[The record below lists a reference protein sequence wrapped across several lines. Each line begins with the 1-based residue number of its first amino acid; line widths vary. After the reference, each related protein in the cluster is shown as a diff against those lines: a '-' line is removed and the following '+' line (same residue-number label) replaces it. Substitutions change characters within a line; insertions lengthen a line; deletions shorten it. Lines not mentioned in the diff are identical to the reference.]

1 MGSVF
6 TAFPAM
12 TRRHGLHIEHLV
24 HVGAHHGE
32 EMPYYRA
39 AGVGNVTLVEPIPA
53 LAARLRTEHPEAT
66 VVEAACGSVPGRATL
81 HIPRRTNMAT
91 LQSPTRADGRTRSL
105 EVEVTTLAAIQ
116 AAAKVPPDAAVIDAQ
131 GRELDVL
138 SGADLEMLELV
149 IVETVTVPDPTVAAD
164 YAEVSTWMNARGFA
178 EADRWVRD
186 QDWVTQWAR
195 GPGQPARGGE
205 IRDVVYIRED
215 RR

>member
-6 TAFPAM
+6 TAFPA
-12 TRRHGLHIEHLV
+12 TVDRLGLHIEHLV
-24 HVGAHHGE
+24 HIGAHRGE
-32 EMPYYRA
+32 EMPYYREA
-39 AGVGNVTLVEPIPA
+39 DVRHVTLVEPIPE
-53 LAARLRTEHPEAT
+53 LAERLRNEHPDVT
-66 VVEAACGSVPGRATL
+66 VIEAACGSHWGRATL
-81 HIPRRTNMAT
+81 HVPRRTNMAT
-91 LQSPTRADGRTRSL
+91 LAAPQRADGRTRPI
-105 EVEVTTLAAIQ
+105 EVQVATLAQIQ
-116 AAAKVPPDAAVIDAQ
+116 AVSDPPIDAAVIDAQ

-138 SGADLEMLELV
+138 ESAIIGELDLV
-149 IVETVTVPDPTVAAD
+149 IVETCTAPDPTIAAD
-164 YAEVSTWMNARGFA
+164 YDDVAAWMSARGFT